1 MDKIED
7 ALRRDAARIEVAV
20 SPELDERIRASLESA
35 RSSSRKHALPEKNS
49 LSLWWASGLTGIAA
63 TLLVVVVLN
72 VRQPATQAILADL
85 PAQQSGVMSVERPL
99 LNMEAAVFT
108 APLEDE
114 LSKLESDLK
123 KAEQLVR
130 DELKISF

>member
-1 MDKIED
+1 
-7 ALRRDAARIEVAV
+7 
-20 SPELDERIRASLESA
+20 
-35 RSSSRKHALPEKNS
+35 
-49 LSLWWASGLTGIAA
+49 
-63 TLLVVVVLN
+63 LLVVVVLN

-85 PAQQSGVMSVERPL
+85 PAQQSDVMSVERPL